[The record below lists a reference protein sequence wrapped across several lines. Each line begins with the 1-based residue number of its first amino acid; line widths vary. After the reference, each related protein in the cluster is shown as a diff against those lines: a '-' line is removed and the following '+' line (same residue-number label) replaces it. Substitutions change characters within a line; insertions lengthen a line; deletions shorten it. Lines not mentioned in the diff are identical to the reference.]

1 MMIDIALTF
10 LVVGGVLFYTVY
22 KLSFERSVSEVKYKE
37 PEMTLDLA
45 VRFDSFGV
53 YDVLSQGK
61 KRVIT
66 ATNGEKFTV
75 NWDDDIENMT
85 SFEVR
90 TMPAGNRVLCAY
102 DKCAVVL

>member
-1 MMIDIALTF
+1 MIDVALAFT
-10 LVVGGVLFYTVY
+10 VVVGVLFHTVY
-22 KLSFERSVSEVKYKE
+22 KLSFEDTVSEVKYKE